1 MIHIVTKGVIWKD
14 PNAQIIFNP
23 VSNSKSKLGQS
34 IFNSNIK
41 HEYPKVY
48 NEYREYMI
56 GESKRR
62 LLGEIQLV
70 QIESK
75 KLIMNG
81 FVYDGNVLCPK
92 AIMKTFVELS
102 NLIEEYEIS
111 AAIPY
116 NLGCKDEEMIKEI
129 EQITNVIFCDC
140 KQDVFVYKKKIRK

>member
-1 MIHIVTKGVIWKD
+1 MIRIVTKGIIWND

-34 IFNSNIK
+34 IFNSNLR
-41 HEYPKVY
+41 HDYPKVY
-48 NEYREYMI
+48 HEYREYMI

-62 LLGEIQLV
+62 LLGDIQLV
-70 QIESK
+70 QIENK

-81 FVYDGNVLCPK
+81 FVYDGNILCPK

-116 NLGCKDEEMIKEI
+116 NLYCRDEEIIKEI
-129 EQITNVIFCDC
+129 EQITNVVFGDC
-140 KQDVFVYKKKIRK
+140 KQDVFMYKKKRRK